1 MAEERMISWVESA
14 NSERT
19 DFPLENL
26 PFGVYSPS
34 VGGTPRIG
42 IAIGDEVLDLRGAD
56 EIALLDTLPEEV
68 RAACSDDSL
77 NRLMS
82 LGRSAAT
89 VLRRRVTG
97 LLLAED
103 RSAEHH
109 LRPLLTP
116 MRHVRMHL
124 PAVIRDYTDFYAS
137 LHHAEN
143 VGKLFRPDNP
153 LLPNYKHLPVGY
165 HGRASSIVVDGAEV
179 RRPWG
184 QRQPVPGTVPV
195 FEPSRSLDYELELG
209 FFIAEGNSLGE
220 PVPVNAADAMIF
232 GLCLLN
238 DWSARDIQA
247 WEYQPLGPFLGKNFA
262 TSISPWVVTMDA
274 LAPFRT
280 GTSVRGGDDP
290 ALLPYLRVDTSTAGL
305 DIVLEVSISTAK
317 MRQQGSAPSLLARTN
332 SLHLYWSLIQMIAHH
347 TSNGCNL
354 RPADLLATGTISGPT
369 SDSLGSM
376 LELTRRGADP
386 IRLASG
392 EMRSF
397 LEDGDEIILR
407 GYCERFG
414 AVRIGFGECRGVI
427 LPAHHP

>member
-1 MAEERMISWVESA
+1 
-14 NSERT
+14 
-19 DFPLENL
+19 
-26 PFGVYSPS
+26 
-34 VGGTPRIG
+34 
-42 IAIGDEVLDLRGAD
+42 
-56 EIALLDTLPEEV
+56 
-68 RAACSDDSL
+68 
-77 NRLMS
+77 
-82 LGRSAAT
+82 
-89 VLRRRVTG
+89 
-97 LLLAED
+97 
-103 RSAEHH
+103 
-109 LRPLLTP
+109 
-116 MRHVRMHL
+116 
-124 PAVIRDYTDFYAS
+124 
-137 LHHAEN
+137 
-143 VGKLFRPDNP
+143 
-153 LLPNYKHLPVGY
+153 
-165 HGRASSIVVDGAEV
+165 
-179 RRPWG
+179 
-184 QRQPVPGTVPV
+184 
-195 FEPSRSLDYELELG
+195 
-209 FFIAEGNSLGE
+209 
-220 PVPVNAADAMIF
+220 MIF